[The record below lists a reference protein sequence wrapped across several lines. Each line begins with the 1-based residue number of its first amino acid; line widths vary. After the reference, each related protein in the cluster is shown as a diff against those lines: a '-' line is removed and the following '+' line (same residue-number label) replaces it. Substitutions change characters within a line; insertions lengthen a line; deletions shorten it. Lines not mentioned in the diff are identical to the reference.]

1 MLKHLKKHYGVTNE
15 HINHTSNKRNTTLIT
30 VGREIYEA
38 VTGLMDVVQAEGGNG
53 SNKKAW
59 VLAAAKH
66 LIIEAGKNWNLWEKY
81 ISDFIDA
88 AKSVYNSLKGIF

>member
-1 MLKHLKKHYGVTNE
+1 MSVSITQA
-15 HINHTSNKRNTTLIT
+15 INGTLTLIT

-38 VTGLMDVVQAEGGNG
+38 VTELMDVVQAEGGNG

-59 VLAAAKH
+59 VMAATKR
-66 LIIEAGKNWNLWEKY
+66 IILEGGRNWDKWEKY

-88 AKSVYNSLKGIF
+88 AKSIYNSLKGIF

>member
-1 MLKHLKKHYGVTNE
+1 MSVSITQA
-15 HINHTSNKRNTTLIT
+15 INGTLTLIT

-38 VTGLMDVVQAEGGNG
+38 VTELMDVVQAEGGDG

-59 VLAAAKH
+59 VMAATKH
-66 LIIEAGKNWNLWEKY
+66 LILEGGRNWDKWEKY

-88 AKSVYNSLKGIF
+88 AKSIYNSLKGIF

>member
-1 MLKHLKKHYGVTNE
+1 MSISIAQA
-15 HINHTSNKRNTTLIT
+15 INGTLTLIT

-38 VTGLMDVVQAEGGNG
+38 VTELMDVVQAEGGNG

-59 VLAAAKH
+59 VMAATKH
-66 LIIEAGKNWNLWEKY
+66 LILEGGRNWGKWEKY

-88 AKSVYNSLKGIF
+88 AKSIYNSLKGIF

>member
-1 MLKHLKKHYGVTNE
+1 MSVSITQAMNRTL
-15 HINHTSNKRNTTLIT
+15 TLIT

-38 VTGLMDVVQAEGGNG
+38 VTELMDVVQAEGGNG

-59 VLAAAKH
+59 VMAATKH
-66 LIIEAGKNWNLWEKY
+66 LVLEGGRNWDKWEKY

-88 AKSVYNSLKGIF
+88 AKSIYNSLKGTF

>member
-1 MLKHLKKHYGVTNE
+1 MTTITQA
-15 HINHTSNKRNTTLIT
+15 INGTLTLIT

-38 VTGLMDVVQAEGGNG
+38 VTELMDVVQAEGGSG

-59 VLAAAKH
+59 VMSATKH
-66 LIIEAGKNWNLWEKY
+66 LILEGGRNWDKWEKY

-88 AKSVYNSLKGIF
+88 AKSIYNSLKGIF